1 MKETF
6 SEKMG
11 ERIYGA
17 RWEIGY
23 YKREIKNADLFIDEA
38 RKKIAEIKKKYP
50 HKWKRMIRGW
60 LFEIS
65 YNRDNKKF
73 AIRNLARIQALRK
86 AHKLGKVI

>member
-6 SEKMG
+6 SERMG

-23 YKREIKNADLFIDEA
+23 YKREIRNADLYIEEA
-38 RKKIAEIKKKYP
+38 KKNIAATKKKHP
-50 HKWKRMIRGW
+50 HDWKKMIRV
-60 LFEIS
+60 LMFDLS
-65 YNRDNKKF
+65 YSRDNKKF
-73 AIRNLARIQALRK
+73 AIRNLARIQKLRK